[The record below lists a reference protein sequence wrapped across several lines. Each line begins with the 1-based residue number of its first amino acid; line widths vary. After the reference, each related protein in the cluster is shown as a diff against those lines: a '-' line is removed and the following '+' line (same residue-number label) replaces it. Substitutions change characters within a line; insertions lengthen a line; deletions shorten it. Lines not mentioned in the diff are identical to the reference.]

1 MSKPT
6 LEQYR
11 KAAKRLHHDEGNVE
25 VDYPG
30 RTPVSTGD
38 PNGAYVQA
46 WVWVPNSEACQEAKE
61 IAR

>member
-1 MSKPT
+1 MSKST

-11 KAAKRLHHDEGNVE
+11 KAAKRLHHVEGDVE
-25 VDYPG
+25 VYYPG

-46 WVWVPNSEACQEAKE
+46 WVWVPNSEARQEAKE
-61 IAR
+61 AAR